1 MSGLVKGVKKVIG
14 KVVSGVKKVF
24 KKIASSKI
32 GKVILIAAAVYLG
45 GAALGHWSIPGQS
58 GFASTINGA
67 WANVPVIGAGT
78 AAPAAN
84 AGVAGMEAG
93 MAANGASVLPQTVA
107 AGSEGVS
114 TSAALKEM
122 ASNPE
127 LYQNANAE
135 LMAANSTRAAG
146 SSAIETGMAANGA
159 SIPVT
164 PTDALVS
171 GGGSAGSTAS
181 DTVARM
187 MEGTRKL
194 MQPVFGEGSFA
205 GKGGWISQNQTAA
218 LMGGSAIAGA
228 FTPDA
233 IDVAREQDRLEEE
246 RRKKRQSDFL
256 IGDVDVGRPNN
267 TQLTRN
273 GGLLFPRGGST

>member
-1 MSGLVKGVKKVIG
+1 MSGLVKGVKKVIS

-24 KKIASSKI
+24 KKVASSKI
-32 GKVILIAAAVYLG
+32 GKVILIAAAIYLG
-45 GAALGHWSIPGQS
+45 GAALGHWAIPGQS

-67 WANVPVIGAGT
+67 WANVPVVGAGT

-84 AGVAGMEAG
+84 A
-93 MAANGASVLPQTVA
+93 
-107 AGSEGVS
+107 
-114 TSAALKEM
+114 AAL
-122 ASNPE
+122 P
-127 LYQNANAE
+127 
-135 LMAANSTRAAG
+135 
-146 SSAIETGMAANGA
+146 
-159 SIPVT
+159 
-164 PTDALVS
+164 
-171 GGGSAGSTAS
+171 GSAGGQAGFAAGGQAS
-181 DTVARM
+181 TVASGSVAPTTGGFTAGGQSSLVASNAPAAGQAGFGAAGVETAATAAPAGTTLAGAPTPPPAGTTTATLTPKDVLNGAKVPGETLEPAKNIVQRM
-187 MEGTRKL
+187 MSTTAGL
-194 MQPVFGEGSFA
+194 ISAHPVPA
-205 GKGGWISQNQTAA
+205 MMAT
-218 LMGGSAIAGA
+218 SAVAGA